1 MTIGARGGVALV
13 LNIKSVKKV
22 VLRVKTFTRKQTL
35 FKYSGLVLLSDLLEY
50 AQTLFIV
57 QLDFFLF
64 YTFLNVGNLA
74 LCSVFSVLYTSV
86 WSPCTMFPNVD

>member
-64 YTFLNVGNLA
+64 LMGPDLYFSKRGQPR
-74 LCSVFSVLYTSV
+74 SMFSV
-86 WSPCTMFPNVD
+86 